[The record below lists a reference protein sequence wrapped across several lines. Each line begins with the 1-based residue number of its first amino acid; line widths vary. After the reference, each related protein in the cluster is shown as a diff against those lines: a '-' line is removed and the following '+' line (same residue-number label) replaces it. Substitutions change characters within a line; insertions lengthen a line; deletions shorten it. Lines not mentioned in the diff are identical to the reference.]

1 MFRYDYIFL
10 TVAAVVLFILL
21 ILFYYK
27 KAWANR
33 VKNKLV
39 DQHLF
44 FKILPTF
51 SSSKLKWKNVLLTMG
66 LLITILAL
74 GRPRWGTKEEE
85 VKREGIDLMIALDV
99 SNSMLAQ
106 DLSPNRLGRSKLAL
120 LQLVNKL
127 KNDRIGIIV
136 FGGQAYVQLPITS
149 DYSAAKLFINTINT
163 QLIPTQGTAIGS
175 AIDLSIKSFNP
186 ESPTQKAIIVIT
198 DGENHEDDA
207 IEAAQRAK
215 SKGIFVH
222 TIGMG
227 SEQGAPI
234 PTSANGNYKKDKEG
248 NTVITRLNEEMLKDI
263 ADAGN
268 GIFVRASNANSGL
281 NTVLNELSK
290 LEKTEYGSVVFTDF
304 EDYYQSFLIVAI
316 FILLFELLLDNKASS
331 LARKINLF
339 EKNKK

>member
-10 TVAAVVLFILL
+10 TVATVVLFILL

-51 SSSKLKWKNVLLTMG
+51 SPSKLKWKNVLLTMG

-106 DLSPNRLGRSKLAL
+106 DLSPNRLERSKLAL

-136 FGGQAYVQLPITS
+136 FGVG
-149 DYSAAKLFINTINT
+149 KCRN
-163 QLIPTQGTAIGS
+163 
-175 AIDLSIKSFNP
+175 
-186 ESPTQKAIIVIT
+186 
-198 DGENHEDDA
+198 
-207 IEAAQRAK
+207 
-215 SKGIFVH
+215 
-222 TIGMG
+222 
-227 SEQGAPI
+227 
-234 PTSANGNYKKDKEG
+234 
-248 NTVITRLNEEMLKDI
+248 
-263 ADAGN
+263 
-268 GIFVRASNANSGL
+268 SNRS
-281 NTVLNELSK
+281 
-290 LEKTEYGSVVFTDF
+290 
-304 EDYYQSFLIVAI
+304 
-316 FILLFELLLDNKASS
+316 LD
-331 LARKINLF
+331 
-339 EKNKK
+339 